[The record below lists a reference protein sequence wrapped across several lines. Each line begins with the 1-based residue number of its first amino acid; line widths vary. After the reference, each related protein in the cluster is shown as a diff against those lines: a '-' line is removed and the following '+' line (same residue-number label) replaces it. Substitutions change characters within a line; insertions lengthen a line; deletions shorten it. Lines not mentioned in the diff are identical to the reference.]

1 MDPLSGPEFAHVV
14 RQLMVAADA
23 VGMKAPAFKSPPRL
37 ADAQRTIRWLSPEK
51 AIVAVRR
58 ANRGSDAVVADMI
71 EGVVRANR
79 LSGSEAQDAARKLAE
94 CLTR

>member
-1 MDPLSGPEFAHVV
+1 MEPLSGPEFAHVV
-14 RQLMVAADA
+14 RQLMVAANS

-37 ADAQRTIRWLSPEK
+37 PDALRTIRWLNAEK

-58 ANRGSDAVVADMI
+58 ANRTSDAVVADMI

>member
-14 RQLMVAADA
+14 RQLMQAAAVA
-23 VGMKAPAFKSPPRL
+23 GMRAPAFKSPPRL
-37 ADAQRTIRWLSPEK
+37 PDAQRTIRWLSPEK

-71 EGVVRANR
+71 AGVVRANG
-79 LSGSEAQDAARKLAE
+79 LSGSAAQDAARKLAE

>member
-1 MDPLSGPEFAHVV
+1 MSGPEFAHAV
-14 RQLMVAADA
+14 RELMQATAGA
-23 VGMKAPAFKSPPRL
+23 GMRSPAFKSPPRL
-37 ADAQRTIRWLSPEK
+37 ATAERTIRWVAPDR

-58 ANRGSDAVVADMI
+58 ANRASDAVLADMI

-79 LSGSEAQDAARKLAE
+79 LSGTEAQDAARKLAA